1 MHINK
6 ISNIVIIGASGSIG
20 SAFVREFIK
29 IDNTKIYALSR
40 SDTNLNNPKVINYHI
55 DIEDEQTIIKAAN
68 FITEEVSSI
77 NIIILATGALCTGE
91 ITPEKSLKQLSI
103 NNFNKLFAIN
113 TIGPAMVAKYF
124 IPKLNKNCRTIF
136 AAISARVGSITDNK
150 KGGWYSYRASKA
162 ALNMIIKNL
171 SIETSRTHPSSIVT
185 MLHPGTVNSRLSAP
199 FQNSVKLETIFSPEE
214 SVIKMLKVIDGLTPA
229 DSGKFFSWDGKQ
241 IEF

>member
-1 MHINK
+1 MIDN
-6 ISNIVIIGASGSIG
+6 ILNIVIIGASGSIG

-40 SDTNLNNPKVINYHI
+40 SEVNFNNPKVINYHI

-68 FITEEVSSI
+68 FITEEVSSL
-77 NIIILATGALCTGE
+77 NIIILATGALSIGE

-124 IPKLNKNCRTIF
+124 VPKLNKNSRTIF

-162 ALNMIIKNL
+162 ALNMIVRNI
-171 SIETSRTHPSSIVT
+171 SIETSRTNPKAIVT
-185 MLHPGTVNSRLSAP
+185 MLHPGTVDSRLSAP
-199 FQNSVKLETIFSPEE
+199 FHNSVMPETIFSPEE
-214 SVIKMLKVIDGLTPA
+214 SVVKMLKVIDSLTPE

>member
-1 MHINK
+1 MIDK
-6 ISNIVIIGASGSIG
+6 ILNIVIIGASGSIG

-40 SDTNLNNPKVINYHI
+40 SEINFKNPKVTHYHI

-68 FITEEVSSI
+68 FIMEEVSSI
-77 NIIILATGALCTGE
+77 DTIILATGALCIGK

-103 NNFNKLFAIN
+103 NNFKKLFAIN

-124 IPKLNKNCRTIF
+124 VPKLNKNSRTIF

-171 SIETSRTHPSSIVT
+171 SIETSRTKPSSIVT
-185 MLHPGTVNSRLSAP
+185 ILHPGTVDSRLSAP
-199 FQNSVKLETIFSPEE
+199 FHNNVRPETILSPEE
-214 SVIKMLKVIDGLTPA
+214 SVVKMLEVIDSLTPE
-229 DSGKFFSWDGKQ
+229 DSGKFFSWNGKQ

>member
-1 MHINK
+1 MIDN
-6 ISNIVIIGASGSIG
+6 ILNIVIIGASGSIG

-40 SDTNLNNPKVINYHI
+40 SEVNFNNPKVINYHI

-68 FITEEVSSI
+68 FITEEVSSLD
-77 NIIILATGALCTGE
+77 IIILATGALSIGE

-124 IPKLNKNCRTIF
+124 VPKLNKNSRTIF

-150 KGGWYSYRASKA
+150 KGLFCVSNG
-162 ALNMIIKNL
+162 
-171 SIETSRTHPSSIVT
+171 
-185 MLHPGTVNSRLSAP
+185 
-199 FQNSVKLETIFSPEE
+199 
-214 SVIKMLKVIDGLTPA
+214 
-229 DSGKFFSWDGKQ
+229 
-241 IEF
+241 